1 MKGKYWSFKK
11 IFYLLKWKFEIFF
24 FLTNKHVILKHSDFF
39 FLLSNDFFI
48 LLYIW
53 WAFNHQNWE
62 EGKKKSVN
70 MAKFSISDFHYG
82 YQKDRNMII

>member
-1 MKGKYWSFKK
+1 MRREILNLHENILVVEMKIWKNKIIWQKNMWFLIRMIFK
-11 IFYLLKWKFEIFF
+11 
-24 FLTNKHVILKHSDFF
+24 
-39 FLLSNDFFI
+39 I
-48 LLYIW
+48 LLYFW